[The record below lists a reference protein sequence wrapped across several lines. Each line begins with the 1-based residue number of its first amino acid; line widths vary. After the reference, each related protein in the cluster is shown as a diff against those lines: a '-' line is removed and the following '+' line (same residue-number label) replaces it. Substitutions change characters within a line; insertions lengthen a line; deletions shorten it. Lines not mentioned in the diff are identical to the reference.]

1 MQGIVTAAELFCDND
16 IRSLEEINKK
26 LFCGLLIV
34 ILSFL
39 LIVLEGQQ
47 QAITQQGLN
56 TNNSNN
62 TTTATTI
69 NQTELDEW
77 FDSLPDATY
86 GTIVDL
92 HTYNS
97 TNDYKGEDYSNSVD
111 ENSSLISVRP
121 TVWLNDIFI

>member
-1 MQGIVTAAELFCDND
+1 M
-16 IRSLEEINKK
+16 INSQYALYYKK

-34 ILSFL
+34 IVSFL
-39 LIVLEGQQ
+39 IIALEQQ
-47 QAITQQGLN
+47 QAITQQGVN
-56 TNNSNN
+56 TTTSNN
-62 TTTATTI
+62 TTTANTI

-77 FDSLPDATY
+77 FNSLPDGTY

-111 ENSSLISVRP
+111 ENDSLISVQP
-121 TVWLNDIFI
+121 TV

>member
-1 MQGIVTAAELFCDND
+1 M
-16 IRSLEEINKK
+16 INSQYTLYYKK

-34 ILSFL
+34 IVSFL
-39 LIVLEGQQ
+39 IIALEQQ
-47 QAITQQGLN
+47 QAITQQGVN
-56 TNNSNN
+56 TTTSNN
-62 TTTATTI
+62 TTTANTI

-77 FDSLPDATY
+77 FNSLPDGTY

-111 ENSSLISVRP
+111 ENGSLISVQP
-121 TVWLNDIFI
+121 TV

>member
-1 MQGIVTAAELFCDND
+1 M
-16 IRSLEEINKK
+16 INTQYALYHKK

-111 ENSSLISVRP
+111 ENSSLISVQP
-121 TVWLNDIFI
+121 AV

>member
-1 MQGIVTAAELFCDND
+1 M
-16 IRSLEEINKK
+16 INTQYALYYKK
-26 LFCGLLIV
+26 LFFELLIV
-34 ILSFL
+34 ILSFF
-39 LIVLEGQQ
+39 LIVLEEEH
-47 QAITQQGLN
+47 QAITQQDLN

-77 FDSLPDATY
+77 FNSLPDGTY

-111 ENSSLISVRP
+111 ENGSLISVLIP
-121 TVWLNDIFI
+121 N

>member
-1 MQGIVTAAELFCDND
+1 M
-16 IRSLEEINKK
+16 INSQYALRYKK

-34 ILSFL
+34 IVSFL
-39 LIVLEGQQ
+39 IIALEQQ
-47 QAITQQGLN
+47 QAITQQGVN
-56 TNNSNN
+56 TTTSNN
-62 TTTATTI
+62 TITANTI

-77 FDSLPDATY
+77 FNSLPDGTY

-111 ENSSLISVRP
+111 ENGSLISVQP
-121 TVWLNDIFI
+121 TV

>member
-1 MQGIVTAAELFCDND
+1 M
-16 IRSLEEINKK
+16 INSQYTLYYKK

-34 ILSFL
+34 IVSFL
-39 LIVLEGQQ
+39 IIALEQQ
-47 QAITQQGLN
+47 QAITQQGVN
-56 TNNSNN
+56 TTTSNN
-62 TTTATTI
+62 TTTANTI

-77 FDSLPDATY
+77 FNSLPDGTY

-111 ENSSLISVRP
+111 ENGSLISVQP
-121 TVWLNDIFI
+121 IV

>member
-1 MQGIVTAAELFCDND
+1 M
-16 IRSLEEINKK
+16 INSQYALYYKK

-34 ILSFL
+34 IVSFL
-39 LIVLEGQQ
+39 IISLEQQ
-47 QAITQQGLN
+47 QAITQQGVN
-56 TNNSNN
+56 TTTSNN
-62 TTTATTI
+62 TTTANTI

-77 FDSLPDATY
+77 FNSLPDGTY

-111 ENSSLISVRP
+111 ENGSLISVQP
-121 TVWLNDIFI
+121 TV

>member
-1 MQGIVTAAELFCDND
+1 M
-16 IRSLEEINKK
+16 INSQYALYYKK

-34 ILSFL
+34 IVSFL
-39 LIVLEGQQ
+39 IIALEQQ
-47 QAITQQGLN
+47 QAITQQGVN
-56 TNNSNN
+56 TTTSNN
-62 TTTATTI
+62 TTTANTI

-77 FDSLPDATY
+77 FNSLPDGTY

-111 ENSSLISVRP
+111 ENGSLISVQP
-121 TVWLNDIFI
+121 TV

>member
-1 MQGIVTAAELFCDND
+1 M
-16 IRSLEEINKK
+16 INTQYALYYKK
-26 LFCGLLIV
+26 LFFGLLIV
-34 ILSFL
+34 ISSFL
-39 LIVLEGQQ
+39 LIVLEEQ

-56 TNNSNN
+56 TNNSNS

-77 FDSLPDATY
+77 FNSLPDGTY

-111 ENSSLISVRP
+111 ENASLISVRP

>member
-1 MQGIVTAAELFCDND
+1 M
-16 IRSLEEINKK
+16 INSQYTLYYKK

-34 ILSFL
+34 IVSFL
-39 LIVLEGQQ
+39 IIALEQQ
-47 QAITQQGLN
+47 QAITQQGVN
-56 TNNSNN
+56 TTTSNN
-62 TTTATTI
+62 TTTANTI

-77 FDSLPDATY
+77 FNSLPDGTY

-111 ENSSLISVRP
+111 ENGSLISVRP
-121 TVWLNDIFI
+121 TV

>member
-1 MQGIVTAAELFCDND
+1 M
-16 IRSLEEINKK
+16 INSQYALYYKK

-34 ILSFL
+34 IVSFL
-39 LIVLEGQQ
+39 IIALEVQ
-47 QAITQQGLN
+47 QAITQQGVN
-56 TNNSNN
+56 TTTSNN
-62 TTTATTI
+62 TTTANTI

-77 FDSLPDATY
+77 FNSLPDATY

-111 ENSSLISVRP
+111 ENGSLISVQP
-121 TVWLNDIFI
+121 TV

>member
-1 MQGIVTAAELFCDND
+1 M
-16 IRSLEEINKK
+16 INSQYALYYKK

-34 ILSFL
+34 IVSFL
-39 LIVLEGQQ
+39 ILAFEQQ
-47 QAITQQGLN
+47 QAITQQGVN
-56 TNNSNN
+56 TTISNN
-62 TTTATTI
+62 TMTANMI

-77 FDSLPDATY
+77 FNSLPDGTY

-111 ENSSLISVRP
+111 ENGSLISVQP
-121 TVWLNDIFI
+121 TV

>member
-1 MQGIVTAAELFCDND
+1 M
-16 IRSLEEINKK
+16 INSQYTLYYKK

-34 ILSFL
+34 IVSFL
-39 LIVLEGQQ
+39 IIAFEQQ
-47 QAITQQGLN
+47 QAITQQGMN
-56 TNNSNN
+56 TTTSNN
-62 TTTATTI
+62 TTTANTI

-77 FDSLPDATY
+77 FNSLPDGTY

-111 ENSSLISVRP
+111 ENGSLISVQP
-121 TVWLNDIFI
+121 IV

>member
-1 MQGIVTAAELFCDND
+1 M
-16 IRSLEEINKK
+16 INSQYALYYKK

-34 ILSFL
+34 IVSFL
-39 LIVLEGQQ
+39 IIALEQQ
-47 QAITQQGLN
+47 QAMTQQGV
-56 TNNSNN
+56 N
-62 TTTATTI
+62 TTTYNNTGSANTI

-77 FDSLPDATY
+77 FNSLPDGTY

-111 ENSSLISVRP
+111 ENSSLISVQP
-121 TVWLNDIFI
+121 AV

>member
-1 MQGIVTAAELFCDND
+1 M
-16 IRSLEEINKK
+16 INTQYALYYKK
-26 LFCGLLIV
+26 LFFGLLIV
-34 ILSFL
+34 ILAFL
-39 LIVLEGQQ
+39 LIVLEEQ

-56 TNNSNN
+56 TNNSNS

-77 FDSLPDATY
+77 FNSLPDGTY

-97 TNDYKGEDYSNSVD
+97 TNDYKGEDYSNSAD
-111 ENSSLISVRP
+111 
-121 TVWLNDIFI
+121 